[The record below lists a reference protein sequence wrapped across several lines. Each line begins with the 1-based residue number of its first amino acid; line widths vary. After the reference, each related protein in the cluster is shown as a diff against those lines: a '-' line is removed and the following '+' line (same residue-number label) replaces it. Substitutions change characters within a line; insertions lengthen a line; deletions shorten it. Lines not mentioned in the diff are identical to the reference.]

1 MELVPM
7 QTPNHEICCTI
18 GIRGL
23 SDNLAIQLNLLD
35 EDDVAY
41 TAHVSLGTWKTVF
54 CCSIVSAI
62 LTSCALPIEVLHLAY
77 YSQHFLDVGW

>member
-1 MELVPM
+1 M

-41 TAHVSLGTWKTVF
+41 TAHVSLGT
-54 CCSIVSAI
+54 
-62 LTSCALPIEVLHLAY
+62 
-77 YSQHFLDVGW
+77 